1 MCLPESL
8 EDACQAY
15 CSQQAQ
21 WQSGADHPWPLI
33 DAYRAWLL
41 HDMQLNDR
49 AQEHLQWA
57 LESCTDARNGP
68 TLIWMAEVLRTLA
81 QAMGIAPL
89 NQAPSTA
96 SRTTLRTRLPHAPHL
111 ALEFFAGEAATAPIS
126 RARLLEH
133 LAACLPFTFH

>member
-1 MCLPESL
+1 MCLAASR
-8 EDACQAY
+8 EDARRADG
-15 CSQQAQ
+15 SQQAQ
-21 WQSGADHPWPLI
+21 WQGGTDHPGPLI

-81 QAMGIAPL
+81 QAMGIAPP
-89 NQAPSTA
+89 NQAPSAA
-96 SRTTLRTRLPHAPHL
+96 SRTSLRPLLPNAPPL

-126 RARLLEH
+126 RARLL
-133 LAACLPFTFH
+133 